1 VRQIPMGAL
10 VAVMFMVSIGTF
22 DWASFKRLQSHKRGD
37 SVAMVATV
45 VAVVYTHNLA
55 IGVGVG
61 IVLSALFFARKV
73 AKLVDV
79 SSSFDEATQTR
90 VYTIWGQ
97 LFFVSTDEFLK
108 SFDFEERI
116 EHVKID
122 LTHAHLWDSS
132 AVAAIDKVVFRLRRS
147 GHQVELLGLNQASA
161 TIVDRLALHDKES
174 TVEAASP
181 H

>member
-1 VRQIPMGAL
+1 
-10 VAVMFMVSIGTF
+10 MFMVSIGTF
-22 DWASFKRLQSHKRGD
+22 DWASFKSLQFHPKSE
-37 SVAMVATV
+37 SVVMVATV

-73 AKLVDV
+73 AKLVAV
-79 SSSFDEATQTR
+79 QSSFDEATQTR
-90 VYTIWGQ
+90 VYTIVGQ
-97 LFFVSTDEFLK
+97 LFFVSTDEFLA
-108 SFDFEERI
+108 SFDFAERI
-116 EHVKID
+116 EHVVID

-147 GHQVELLGLNQASA
+147 GHEVELLGLNHASA
-161 TIVDRLALHDKES
+161 TIIDRLALHDKEGA
-174 TVEAASP
+174 VEAES